1 MRSSRH
7 KNMNGWERPGIILSA
22 TRKTLQWTKSLKKKE
37 KGSKAILSFIL
48 FIVISLIMVFSAIMV
63 ISAKNIVHSAFYL
76 AVTLLCTAIFF
87 ILLRAQYLAAVQI
100 LVYIGAVVVL
110 ILFALMLTRT
120 VVGQNTNISS
130 KQTVFAAIVSLI
142 LFAALSIVFNITEVA
157 ASADVS
163 QINIISI
170 KDFSGILFSKYAL
183 PFEVASVLLLAAL
196 VGSVVLAVRDR
207 QDDKEIKEGDN
218 KKN

>member
-1 MRSSRH
+1 
-7 KNMNGWERPGIILSA
+7 
-22 TRKTLQWTKSLKKKE
+22 
-37 KGSKAILSFIL
+37 
-48 FIVISLIMVFSAIMV
+48 MV

-76 AVTLLCTAIFF
+76 AVSLLCAAIFF
-87 ILLRAQYLAAVQI
+87 ILLRAQYLAAVQV

-120 VVGQNTNISS
+120 AVGQNTNISS
-130 KQTVFAAIVSLI
+130 KQTIFAAVVSLA
-142 LFAALSIVFNITEVA
+142 LFAALSIVFNLTDMN

-170 KDFSGILFSKYAL
+170 KDFSNILFSKYAL

-196 VGSVVLAVRDR
+196 VGSVVLAVREK
-207 QDDKEIKEGDN
+207 QDN
-218 KKN
+218 KKVNEEDNDKAQR